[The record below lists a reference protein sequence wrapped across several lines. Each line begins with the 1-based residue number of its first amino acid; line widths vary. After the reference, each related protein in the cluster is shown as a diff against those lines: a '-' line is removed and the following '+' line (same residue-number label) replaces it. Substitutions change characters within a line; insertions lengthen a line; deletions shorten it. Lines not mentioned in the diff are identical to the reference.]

1 MLDDATLFF
10 GGTIAAILG
19 VTLFVFASLSS
30 IRALDSLCA
39 LIREKRPDQWATRGD
54 YGTRVSP
61 NDPPAFRYRWIS
73 WLVLGFIRLD
83 VPDDNYRAPLW
94 TARKRMML
102 CGLLFI
108 TLLVV
113 VIWFS
118 TRMQS

>member
-1 MLDDATLFF
+1 MLDDAALFF
-10 GGTIAAILG
+10 VDTIAAILG
-19 VTLFVFASLSS
+19 VALFVFASLSS

-39 LIREKRPDQWATRGD
+39 LIREKRPDQWATRGN
-54 YGTRVSP
+54 YGWRVSP
-61 NDPPAFRYRWIS
+61 NDPPSERYRWIS

-83 VPDDNYRAPLW
+83 VPDGNYRALLW

-108 TLLVV
+108 TLLAAA
-113 VIWFS
+113 IWFS

>member
-10 GGTIAAILG
+10 VGTIAAILG

-39 LIREKRPDQWATRGD
+39 LIQEKRPDQWATRGD
-54 YGTRVSP
+54 YGSRVSP

-73 WLVLGFIRLD
+73 WVVLGLVRLD
-83 VPDDNYRAPLW
+83 VQDDHYRALLW
-94 TARKRMML
+94 SARKRMMA

-108 TLLVV
+108 TILAAM
-113 VIWFS
+113 IWFS
-118 TRMQS
+118 IRTQS